1 MAKRQ
6 ASLFDFCP
14 RALKK
19 QRECQS
25 EEKTDESDNST
36 FQEEDSQELLEV
48 SFAKS
53 WTFLKYIAGASG
65 DHKLRLLFL
74 ILRCKNLEAVQYP

>member
-25 EEKTDESDNST
+25 EEKIDESDDST

-48 SFAKS
+48 SFP
-53 WTFLKYIAGASG
+53 GPG
-65 DHKLRLLFL
+65 LFL
-74 ILRCKNLEAVQYP
+74 SLKIK

>member
-25 EEKTDESDNST
+25 EEKTDESDDST
-36 FQEEDSQELLEV
+36 FQEEDRELLEV
-48 SFAKS
+48 SFARS
-53 WTFLKYIAGASG
+53 WTFLK
-65 DHKLRLLFL
+65 L
-74 ILRCKNLEAVQYP
+74 KNKVHSWSQWGSQA